1 MIIMYPK
8 DYNTT
13 PLKGSSSA
21 PTVTSET
28 ISADS
33 MPIKYVYFPEEKVTV
48 AYTYIGNAYVVKGDT
63 EGRYTPPAA
72 HYKHVVNYKVY
83 DTANKKYAIESC
95 IEYVPA
101 LPYINKNDV
110 VPYTSVLNTKS
121 VNFPAQYAKQSND
134 YADSLYHKYYD
145 NYNSGDT
152 SDSEFVKNTYG
163 YTTEAPAEGTVEE
176 GAIFINGKKYT
187 NSTLTHTALEHEY
200 KTYLKDHPYI
210 SYDRWLS
217 DLRSKTHIESDT
229 YRTIDTA
236 LSLTPKGAYTD
247 EEIADAGV
255 KLEQTPLQQLSDYGA
270 LSQILQSNIPK
281 NVFTEQAVAQATAL
295 ADAKTTAAQLGL
307 PSLAEYIKLYT
318 ESADTQN
325 AATRQ
330 ALELAAAQLY
340 DRIRKQDLEWL
351 ASQTETAS
359 KKASA
364 DSGAQAAAL
373 LETLANAKGENL
385 ESIVKNFS
393 DNLTTAEEMQ
403 NALNEA
409 YAAGQAQYDTG
420 RLNIAQHTNDANA
433 IAAQNL
439 ATIGAL
445 YEAAQQSENS
455 FNKSK
460 AEHATAIQDI
470 NSRAQTELAS
480 DIISLLTQ
488 QQDNEIQ
495 RRTVDS
501 IVRNVLA
508 GYTTTTKDG
517 KDKDVPNY
525 SEDQKTAVL
534 NVLKAAKIYDPDEDQ
549 LTTDAIKLLR
559 DATQDVDYSYLQKDA
574 TAQAVLDNKVI
585 NSVLFDPYEQARRTR
600 TQTLDEYA
608 NSIGIKI
615 DPRYYASLYDTAA
628 VNAFKTYDTQRK
640 YAEQA
645 MLRNLITGDQSTNAP
660 LRKRTLGAVTNN
672 DRLTSAATQLSNA
685 QNNAAANAD
694 AIWSAYTAEKTAPA
708 KEAAARSKAAT
719 DALAYYQN
727 LMTGYESGGTGGVLQ
742 QLNNANK
749 NSADNLATYGSLA
762 QQGMAG
768 LAALNDANTSIT
780 NANAD
785 ARATYQGNINT
796 LNKNRS
802 IQNLREQ
809 AFAKQANVG
818 AQLGKYN
825 ISIN

>member
-1 MIIMYPK
+1 MSSYLKLSDGKTFKVK
-8 DYNTT
+8 DGYTL
-13 PLKGSSSA
+13 PDK
-21 PTVTSET
+21 PYSEMSNMNVVRELVRMGYLDT
-28 ISADS
+28 LPGLFNVFGEGVDQILSWTDATGGGDGKIDGVS
-33 MPIKYVYFPEEKVTV
+33 IAELDKYY
-48 AYTYIGNAYVVKGDT
+48 Y
-63 EGRYTPPAA
+63 
-72 HYKHVVNYKVY
+72 
-83 DTANKKYAIESC
+83 ANKKGYNIRNA
-95 IEYVPA
+95 
-101 LPYINKNDV
+101 
-110 VPYTSVLNTKS
+110 NTI
-121 VNFPAQYAKQSND
+121 Y
-134 YADSLYHKYYD
+134 
-145 NYNSGDT
+145 
-152 SDSEFVKNTYG
+152 
-163 YTTEAPAEGTVEE
+163 
-176 GAIFINGKKYT
+176 INGKEHDA
-187 NSTLTHTALEHEY
+187 STLTSEDLKTLYNEY
-200 KTYLKDHPYI
+200 TDYDAKKPIEAYGYKGNM
-210 SYDRWLS
+210 SYTEWLS
-217 DLRSKTHIESDT
+217 NLRNKTTEDST
-229 YRTIDTA
+229 LRTLIDSEIIKTPTDVKT
-236 LSLTPKGAYTD
+236 TPKKAYTPQ
-247 EEIADAGV
+247 EIAAAGV
-255 KLEQTPLQQLSDYGA
+255 KLEQTPLQQLSDYVA

-295 ADAKTTAAQLGL
+295 ADAKTTAEQLGL

-325 AATRQ
+325 AAARQ
-330 ALELAAAQLY
+330 ALELAASQLY
-340 DRIRKQDLEWL
+340 DRLRKQDLEWL

-364 DSGAQAAAL
+364 DSGAQATAL

-393 DNLTTAEEMQ
+393 DNLATAEEMQ

-480 DIISLLTQ
+480 DVISLLTA

-501 IVRNVLA
+501 IVRNIMY
-508 GYTTTTKDG
+508 GTNDG
-517 KDKDVPNY
+517 TPNY
-525 SEDQKTAVL
+525 SDKQIAEIF
-534 NVLKAAKIYDPDEDQ
+534 NVLKAQGFYDPDEDQ
-549 LTTDAIKLLR
+549 LTTDAIKYLK
-559 DATQDVDYSYLQKDA
+559 DATQGVDYSYLQKDA

-615 DPRYYASLYDTAA
+615 DPRYYASLYDAAA
-628 VNAFKTYDTQRK
+628 VNAFKTYDAQRK

-645 MLRNLITGDQSTNAP
+645 MLRNLIAGDQSTNAP
-660 LRKRTLGAVTNN
+660 LRKRTLGAMTNN

-708 KEAAARSKAAT
+708 KEAAARSKAST

-727 LMTGYESGGTGGVLQ
+727 LMTGYEAGGTGGVLQ
-742 QLNNANK
+742 QLNKANK
-749 NSADNLATYGSLA
+749 NAADNLATYGSLA

-780 NANAD
+780 NTNAD
-785 ARATYQGNINT
+785 ARSTYIGNINT

-809 AFAKQANVG
+809 AFAKQASAG
-818 AQLGKYN
+818 TQLGKYN

>member
-1 MIIMYPK
+1 MSSYLKLSDGTTFKVK
-8 DYNTT
+8 DGYTL
-13 PLKGSSSA
+13 PDK
-21 PTVTSET
+21 PYSEMSNMNVIRELVRMGYLDT
-28 ISADS
+28 LPGVFDMFAEGVDQILSWTDATGGGDGKIDGVS
-33 MPIKYVYFPEEKVTV
+33 IAELDKYY
-48 AYTYIGNAYVVKGDT
+48 YT
-63 EGRYTPPAA
+63 
-72 HYKHVVNYKVY
+72 
-83 DTANKKYAIESC
+83 NKKGYNIRNA
-95 IEYVPA
+95 
-101 LPYINKNDV
+101 
-110 VPYTSVLNTKS
+110 NTI
-121 VNFPAQYAKQSND
+121 Y
-134 YADSLYHKYYD
+134 
-145 NYNSGDT
+145 
-152 SDSEFVKNTYG
+152 
-163 YTTEAPAEGTVEE
+163 
-176 GAIFINGKKYT
+176 INGKEHDA
-187 NSTLTHTALEHEY
+187 STLTSEDLKTLYNEY
-200 KTYLKDHPYI
+200 TDYDAKKPIEAYGYKGNM
-210 SYDRWLS
+210 SYTEWLS
-217 DLRSKTHIESDT
+217 NLRNKTTEDST
-229 YRTIDTA
+229 LRTLIDSEIIKAPTDVKT
-236 LSLTPKGAYTD
+236 TPKKAYTPQ
-247 EEIADAGV
+247 EIAAAGV
-255 KLEQTPLQQLSDYGA
+255 KLEQTPLQQLSDYVA

-295 ADAKTTAAQLGL
+295 ADAKTTAEQLGL

-325 AATRQ
+325 AAARQ

-359 KKASA
+359 KKAGA
-364 DSGAQAAAL
+364 DSGTQAAAL

-393 DNLTTAEEMQ
+393 DNLVSAEEMQ

-409 YAAGQAQYDTG
+409 YAVGQSQYDTG

-460 AEHATAIQDI
+460 AEHAIAIQDI
-470 NSRAQTELAS
+470 NSRKQTELAS
-480 DIISLLTQ
+480 DVIALLTQ
-488 QQDNEIQ
+488 KQDNEIQ

-501 IVRNVLA
+501 IVRNIIH
-508 GYTTTTKDG
+508 GTNDG
-517 KDKDVPNY
+517 TPNY
-525 SEDQKTAVL
+525 SDKQIAEIF
-534 NVLKAAKIYDPDEDQ
+534 NVLKAQGFYNPDENQ

-559 DATQDVDYSYLQKDA
+559 DATQGVDYSYLQKDA
-574 TAQAVLDNKVI
+574 TAQAVLDNKAI

-600 TQTLDEYA
+600 AQTLDEYA
-608 NSIGIKI
+608 RSIGVEI

-628 VNAFKTYDTQRK
+628 ANAFKTYDTQRK

-645 MLRNLITGDQSTNAP
+645 MLRNLIAGDQSTNAP
-660 LRKRTLGAVTNN
+660 LRKRTLGAMTNN
-672 DRLTSAATQLSNA
+672 DRITSAATQLSNA
-685 QNNAAANAD
+685 QNNAAANED
-694 AIWSAYTAEKTAPA
+694 AVWSAYTAEKTAPA

-742 QLNNANK
+742 QLNKANK
-749 NSADNLATYGSLA
+749 NAADNLATYGSLA

-809 AFAKQANVG
+809 AFAKQANAG

>member
-1 MIIMYPK
+1 MSSYLKLSDGTTFKVK
-8 DYNTT
+8 DGYTL
-13 PLKGSSSA
+13 PDK
-21 PTVTSET
+21 PYSEMSNMNVIRELVAMGYLDT
-28 ISADS
+28 LPGVLDMFAEGVDQILSWTDATGGGDGEIDGVS
-33 MPIKYVYFPEEKVTV
+33 IAELDKYY
-48 AYTYIGNAYVVKGDT
+48 YT
-63 EGRYTPPAA
+63 
-72 HYKHVVNYKVY
+72 
-83 DTANKKYAIESC
+83 NKKGYNIRNA
-95 IEYVPA
+95 
-101 LPYINKNDV
+101 
-110 VPYTSVLNTKS
+110 NTI
-121 VNFPAQYAKQSND
+121 Y
-134 YADSLYHKYYD
+134 
-145 NYNSGDT
+145 
-152 SDSEFVKNTYG
+152 
-163 YTTEAPAEGTVEE
+163 
-176 GAIFINGKKYT
+176 INGKEYDANTLTSEDLKTLYNEYT
-187 NSTLTHTALEHEY
+187 DYEVDSNNHKKDAKKPIEAYGYKGNMSYTEWLSNLRNKTTEDSTLRTLIDSEII
-200 KTYLKDHPYI
+200 KTPTDV
-210 SYDRWLS
+210 
-217 DLRSKTHIESDT
+217 KT
-229 YRTIDTA
+229 
-236 LSLTPKGAYTD
+236 TPKKAYTPQ
-247 EEIADAGV
+247 EIAAAGV
-255 KLEQTPLQQLSDYGA
+255 KLEQTPLQQLSDYAA

-295 ADAKTTAAQLGL
+295 ADAKTTAEQLGL

-325 AATRQ
+325 AAARQ

-364 DSGAQAAAL
+364 DSGAQATAL

-385 ESIVKNFS
+385 ESIAKNFS
-393 DNLTTAEEMQ
+393 DNLATAEEMQ
-403 NALNEA
+403 KALNEA

-460 AEHATAIQDI
+460 AEHAIAIQDI
-470 NSRAQTELAS
+470 NSRAQTELAGN
-480 DIISLLTQ
+480 IIALLTQ

-501 IVRNVLA
+501 IVRNIVH
-508 GYTTTTKDG
+508 GTNDG
-517 KDKDVPNY
+517 TPNY
-525 SEDQKTAVL
+525 SDEQIAEIF
-534 NVLKAAKIYDPDEDQ
+534 NVLKAQGFYNPDEDQ

-559 DATQDVDYSYLQKDA
+559 DATQSVDYSYLQKDA

-608 NSIGIKI
+608 NSIGIKT
-615 DPRYYASLYDTAA
+615 DPRYYAGLYDTAA
-628 VNAFKTYDTQRK
+628 VNAFKTYDAQRK

-645 MLRNLITGDQSTNAP
+645 MLRNLIAGDQSTNAP
-660 LRKRTLGAVTNN
+660 LRKRTLGAMTNN

-780 NANAD
+780 NANAN

-809 AFAKQANVG
+809 AFAKQASAG

>member
-1 MIIMYPK
+1 MGRTGVWEDEFEVYVPTYMGLKKFEDYVDPASGGIISLQP
-8 DYNTT
+8 
-13 PLKGSSSA
+13 GA
-21 PTVTSET
+21 PTYTIEDMRPIYDEAATDVNVTDEMRGKTPSE
-28 ISADS
+28 
-33 MPIKYVYFPEEKVTV
+33 KQEVR
-48 AYTYIGNAYVVKGDT
+48 DT
-63 EGRYTPPAA
+63 RKPLTPQEAA
-72 HYKHVVNYKVY
+72 RLGVS
-83 DTANKKYAIESC
+83 T
-95 IEYVPA
+95 
-101 LPYINKNDV
+101 
-110 VPYTSVLNTKS
+110 TTNT
-121 VNFPAQYAKQSND
+121 Q
-134 YADSLYHKYYD
+134 
-145 NYNSGDT
+145 
-152 SDSEFVKNTYG
+152 
-163 YTTEAPAEGTVEE
+163 EGT
-176 GAIFINGKKYT
+176 GSDLFINGKRYSDDETTSALLAQLYKEYLLDSKDEPLEARGYAPNMT
-187 NSTLTHTALEHEY
+187 YAQWLSNIRGKTQTGTHTAELIDELLVSEN
-200 KTYLKDHPYI
+200 
-210 SYDRWLS
+210 
-217 DLRSKTHIESDT
+217 SKQ
-229 YRTIDTA
+229 
-236 LSLTPKGAYTD
+236 GAYTD
-247 EEIADAGV
+247 EEIAAAGV
-255 KLEQTPLQQLSDYGA
+255 KLEQTPLQQLSDYEA

-295 ADAKTTAAQLGL
+295 ADAKTTAEQLGL

-325 AATRQ
+325 AAARQ

-364 DSGAQAAAL
+364 DSGAQATAL

-393 DNLTTAEEMQ
+393 DNLATAEEMQ

-460 AEHATAIQDI
+460 AEHATAIQNI

-480 DIISLLTQ
+480 DIIALLTQ

-501 IVRNVLA
+501 IVRNIIHS
-508 GYTTTTKDG
+508 TNDG
-517 KDKDVPNY
+517 APNY
-525 SEDQKTAVL
+525 SDEQVAEVL

-549 LTTDAIKLLR
+549 LTTNAIKLLR

-574 TAQAVLDNKVI
+574 TAQAVLDNKAI

-608 NSIGIKI
+608 NSIGIKT
-615 DPRYYASLYDTAA
+615 DPRYYASLYDMAA
-628 VNAFKTYDTQRK
+628 ANAFKTYDTQRK

-645 MLRNLITGDQSTNAP
+645 MLRNLIAGDQSTNAP
-660 LRKRTLGAVTNN
+660 LRKRTLGAMTNN

-708 KEAAARSKAAT
+708 KEAAARSKAST

-727 LMTGYESGGTGGVLQ
+727 LMTGYEAGGTGGVLQ

-809 AFAKQANVG
+809 AFAKQASAG
-818 AQLGKYN
+818 TQLGKYN

>member
-1 MIIMYPK
+1 MYPK
-8 DYNTT
+8 ESSTYDFKITADGQNTNEI
-13 PLKGSSSA
+13 P
-21 PTVTSET
+21 
-28 ISADS
+28 
-33 MPIKYVYFPEEKVTV
+33 V
-48 AYTYIGNAYVVKGDT
+48 AYMYIPSKNITVVQKGDDT
-63 EGRYTPPAA
+63 TSIIKGNYTPPGDYYTRTVHKNVYTGEAPKA
-72 HYKHVVNYKVY
+72 KAGEDNGYKIKDTDVDTCTVYIPYALYNTEPIDLGGGVTTAIPGAYLHDDYGAIVLPEEY
-83 DTANKKYAIESC
+83 DTVAPSVQTAQHQESYNYHADKISKLKIKASPETRVDEVRFASQNKSYF
-95 IEYVPA
+95 
-101 LPYINKNDV
+101 D
-110 VPYTSVLNTKS
+110 
-121 VNFPAQYAKQSND
+121 
-134 YADSLYHKYYD
+134 
-145 NYNSGDT
+145 
-152 SDSEFVKNTYG
+152 
-163 YTTEAPAEGTVEE
+163 
-176 GAIFINGKKYT
+176 KK
-187 NSTLTHTALEHEY
+187 E
-200 KTYLKDHPYI
+200 
-210 SYDRWLS
+210 
-217 DLRSKTHIESDT
+217 
-229 YRTIDTA
+229 
-236 LSLTPKGAYTD
+236 AYTD
-247 EEIADAGV
+247 EEIAAAGV
-255 KLEQTPLQQLSDYGA
+255 KLEQTPLQQLSDYEA

-295 ADAKTTAAQLGL
+295 ADAKTTAEQLGL

-340 DRIRKQDLEWL
+340 DRVRKQDLEWL
-351 ASQTETAS
+351 ASQTETSS

-393 DNLTTAEEMQ
+393 DNLATAEEMQ
-403 NALNEA
+403 KALNEA

-460 AEHATAIQDI
+460 AEHATAIQNI

-480 DIISLLTQ
+480 DIIASLTQ

-495 RRTVDS
+495 RRTIDS
-501 IVRNVLA
+501 IVRNILSEK
-508 GYTTTTKDG
+508 TKDEDG
-517 KDKDVPNY
+517 APTDGSIY
-525 SEDQKTAVL
+525 STAQAAEVL
-534 NVLKAAKIYDPDEDQ
+534 SALNKSGIYDADENK
-549 LTTDAIKLLR
+549 LTADAIKLLR

-574 TAQAVLDNKVI
+574 TAQAVLGNKAI
-585 NSVLFDPYEQARRTR
+585 DSVLFDPYEQARRTR
-600 TQTLDEYA
+600 AQTLDEYA
-608 NSIGIKI
+608 RSIGVEV
-615 DPRYYASLYDTAA
+615 DPRYYAGLYDAAA

-640 YAEQA
+640 HAEQA
-645 MLRNLITGDQSTNAP
+645 MLRNLIAGDQSTNAP
-660 LRKRTLGAVTNN
+660 LRKRTLGAMTNN
-672 DRLTSAATQLSNA
+672 DRITSAATQLSNA
-685 QNNAAANAD
+685 QNNAAANED
-694 AIWSAYTAEKTAPA
+694 AVWSAYTAEKTAPA

-742 QLNNANK
+742 QLNKANK
-749 NSADNLATYGSLA
+749 NAADNLATYGSLA

-780 NANAD
+780 NTNAD
-785 ARATYQGNINT
+785 ARSTYIGNINT

-809 AFAKQANVG
+809 AFAKQASAG
-818 AQLGKYN
+818 TQLGKYN

>member
-1 MIIMYPK
+1 MRSYLELNNGDRFKVTEDYKLPDKPYSEMNSAHVVRELVRMGYLNPAVALLELSGEGFRQILDGSTVLGGK
-8 DYNTT
+8 DGNIAGVSIAELDKYYHANKEGYNVRNANTIYI
-13 PLKGSSSA
+13 LGEEYDA
-21 PTVTSET
+21 NALTSEDLKT
-28 ISADS
+28 LYNEYTNYEVDPNNHGEDAKKPIEVYGYHGNMSYTEWLSNLRNKTTEDS
-33 MPIKYVYFPEEKVTV
+33 TLRTLIDSEIIKATPDAKATPKK
-48 AYTYIGNAYVVKGDT
+48 AYT
-63 EGRYTPPAA
+63 P
-72 HYKHVVNYKVY
+72 
-83 DTANKKYAIESC
+83 
-95 IEYVPA
+95 
-101 LPYINKNDV
+101 
-110 VPYTSVLNTKS
+110 
-121 VNFPAQYAKQSND
+121 Q
-134 YADSLYHKYYD
+134 
-145 NYNSGDT
+145 
-152 SDSEFVKNTYG
+152 
-163 YTTEAPAEGTVEE
+163 
-176 GAIFINGKKYT
+176 
-187 NSTLTHTALEHEY
+187 
-200 KTYLKDHPYI
+200 
-210 SYDRWLS
+210 
-217 DLRSKTHIESDT
+217 
-229 YRTIDTA
+229 
-236 LSLTPKGAYTD
+236 
-247 EEIADAGV
+247 EIADAGV
-255 KLEQTPLQQLSDYGA
+255 KLEQTPLQKLSDYAA

-295 ADAKTTAAQLGL
+295 ADVNTTAEQLGL

-325 AATRQ
+325 TATRQ
-330 ALELAAAQLY
+330 ALELTAAQLY
-340 DRIRKQDLEWL
+340 DKLRKQDLEWL

-364 DSGAQAAAL
+364 DTGAQATAL
-373 LETLANAKGENL
+373 LENLANAKGENI
-385 ESIVKNFS
+385 ETIVKAFT
-393 DNLTTAEEMQ
+393 DNLTTAEDMQ
-403 NALNEA
+403 KAVNEA
-409 YAAGQAQYDTG
+409 YAAGQSQYDTG

-470 NSRAQTELAS
+470 NNREQTKLAS
-480 DIISLLTQ
+480 DIIALLTA

-501 IVRNVLA
+501 IVRNIIHS
-508 GYTTTTKDG
+508 TNDG
-517 KDKDVPNY
+517 ASNY
-525 SEDQKTAVL
+525 SDEQAAEIYNILKDQGFY
-534 NVLKAAKIYDPDEDQ
+534 NSDEDQ
-549 LTTDAIKLLR
+549 LTADAVKLLKN
-559 DATQDVDYSYLQKDA
+559 ATQGVDYSYLQKDA

-585 NSVLFDPYEQARRTR
+585 NSVLFDPYEQARRTKA
-600 TQTLDEYA
+600 QTLDEYA
-608 NSIGIKI
+608 NSIGVQIN
-615 DPRYYASLYDTAA
+615 PRYYANLYDTAA

-640 YAEQA
+640 YAENA
-645 MLRNLITGDQSTNAP
+645 MLRNLIAGDQSTNAP
-660 LRKRTLGAVTNN
+660 LRKRTMGAMSNN
-672 DRLTSAATQLSNA
+672 DRAVSAATQLSNM
-685 QNNAAANAD
+685 QNNATNNTD

-708 KEAAARSKAAT
+708 KEAAARSKAST

-727 LMTGYESGGTGGVLQ
+727 LMTGYASGGTGGVLQ

-785 ARATYQGNINT
+785 ARATYQSNINT

-809 AFAKQANVG
+809 AFAKQASAG

>member
-1 MIIMYPK
+1 MYPR
-8 DYNTT
+8 DYHVTHPADT
-13 PLKGSSSA
+13 SSEEYRST
-21 PTVTSET
+21 PTVTSDT
-28 ISADS
+28 IGIDAL
-33 MPIKYVYFPEEKVTV
+33 PVKYVYFPREKVTV
-48 AYTYIGNAYVVKGDT
+48 AYTVAGNAYVVEGDDK
-63 EGRYTPPAA
+63 GRYVPPAA
-72 HYKHVVNYKVY
+72 HYKHKVNYNVY
-83 DTANKKYAIESC
+83 DTANNIYATESC
-95 IEYVPA
+95 VEYVPA
-101 LPYINKNDV
+101 LPYIHKNAV

-121 VNFPAQYAKQSND
+121 VKLPAQYAIISKD
-134 YADSLYHKYYD
+134 YADTLYHGSHD
-145 NYNSGDT
+145 NPHGWST
-152 SDSEFVKNTYG
+152 SDPSDPELVKNNYG
-163 YTTEAPAEGTVEE
+163 YATEAPAEGTVEE

-187 NSTLTHTALEHEY
+187 NSTLTRTALEHEY

-210 SYDRWLS
+210 SYNQWLS
-217 DLRSKTHIESDT
+217 DLRSKTNVESDT

-236 LSLTPKGAYTD
+236 LSLVPKAYTD
-247 EEIADAGV
+247 KEIADAGV
-255 KLEQTPLQQLSDYGA
+255 KLEQTPLQQLSDYEA

-295 ADAKTTAAQLGL
+295 ADAKTTAEQLGL

-325 AATRQ
+325 AAARQ

-351 ASQTETAS
+351 ASQTETSS

-364 DSGAQAAAL
+364 DSGTQAAAL

-393 DNLTTAEEMQ
+393 DNLATAEEMQ
-403 NALNEA
+403 KALNEA

-433 IAAQNL
+433 IVAQNL

-480 DIISLLTQ
+480 DVISLLTA

-501 IVRNVLA
+501 IVRNIMY
-508 GYTTTTKDG
+508 GTNDG
-517 KDKDVPNY
+517 TPNY
-525 SEDQKTAVL
+525 SDKQIAEIF
-534 NVLKAAKIYDPDEDQ
+534 NVLKAQGFYDPDEGQ
-549 LTTDAIKLLR
+549 LTTDAIKYLK
-559 DATQDVDYSYLQKDA
+559 DATQGVDYSYLQKDA
-574 TAQAVLDNKVI
+574 TAQAVLDNKAI
-585 NSVLFDPYEQARRTR
+585 NSVLFDAAEQARRTR
-600 TQTLDEYA
+600 AQTLDEYA
-608 NSIGIKI
+608 RSIGVEV

-628 VNAFKTYDTQRK
+628 ANAFKTYDTQRK

-645 MLRNLITGDQSTNAP
+645 MLRNLIAGDQSTNAP
-660 LRKRTLGAVTNN
+660 LRKRTLGAMTNN
-672 DRLTSAATQLSNA
+672 DRITSAATQLSNT

-809 AFAKQANVG
+809 AFAKQANAG